1 MRIKIDIFVCRFY
14 RQFILFA
21 FYFSISMVCFVL
33 RPGPPPTGLKP
44 PLINYTST
52 STTVATTPFDFM
64 DNESMLPDMY
74 DEMMI
79 GGGGLTELDA
89 VQATTEMATG
99 SDNAT
104 TINNGSGIGTPLI
117 YEDGRGG
124 RGGGTVSLHGKSSGS
139 DRGKHRSTWNPANHT
154 FKTNYTYNYNKVGG
168 TRDTIILYIIIIHI
182 AISHEHVAWRVGMYG
197 GVIYAGR

>member
-1 MRIKIDIFVCRFY
+1 MFSFRFY

-64 DNESMLPDMY
+64 DNESMLPDNVIY

-79 GGGGLTELDA
+79 GGGGPTEFET
-89 VQATTEMATG
+89 VVTTEMVMVKE
-99 SDNAT
+99 NAT
-104 TINNGSGIGTPLI
+104 ANNGSEIRTPLI
-117 YEDGRGG
+117 YDDGGIGG
-124 RGGGTVSLHGKSSGS
+124 GSGTVSLHGKSSGS
-139 DRGKHRSTWNPANHT
+139 DRGKHRNTWVPANHT

-168 TRDTIILYIIIIHI
+168 TRDN
-182 AISHEHVAWRVGMYG
+182 IS
-197 GVIYAGR
+197 